1 MTPTTSYRAA
11 LALALFSPLFVLWI
25 SGAVGI
31 VGAEGDR
38 ADLLYLGALGV
49 GVVGTLLARF
59 RPAGMAR
66 AMAATAVAMGLAGV
80 VALAAGLVPAYNP
93 AAESLGLSGLFAAL
107 FAGAAW
113 LFRRAATH
121 TEAVA

>member
-1 MTPTTSYRAA
+1 MTSTTSYRAG
-11 LALALFSPLFVLWI
+11 LGLALFAPLFVLWI

-49 GVVGTLLARF
+49 GGVGAVLARL
-59 RPAGMAR
+59 RAAGMAW

-80 VALAAGLVPAYNP
+80 VALAAGLVPAYNS
-93 AAESLGLSGLFAAL
+93 AAEILGLSGLFAAL
-107 FAGAAW
+107 FAGSAL
-113 LFRRAATH
+113 LFRRAA
-121 TEAVA
+121 AGVGG